1 MNNPERPDRTIFN
14 SVNNLDK
21 NGSAFNVSESGKD
34 CDLKAGV
41 NIWQLNN
48 QIIACLTCTRIGA
61 QDAATSA
68 SLTLCRW
75 LLPNS
80 V

>member
-1 MNNPERPDRTIFN
+1 MNSPDRPDRTIFN

-41 NIWQLNN
+41 NLWQLNN
-48 QIIACLTCTRIGA
+48 QIIAWPKFMRTGA
-61 QDAATSA
+61 QDAATSV
-68 SLTLCRW
+68 S
-75 LLPNS
+75 
-80 V
+80 

>member
-21 NGSAFNVSESGKD
+21 NGSAFNVSESRKV

-41 NIWQLNN
+41 NLWQLNN
-48 QIIACLTCTRIGA
+48 QTTACQTCTRIGA

-68 SLTLCRW
+68 S
-75 LLPNS
+75 
-80 V
+80 

>member
-41 NIWQLNN
+41 DLWQLSN
-48 QIIACLTCTRIGA
+48 QSTACLTFTRIGA
-61 QDAATSA
+61 QDAATSV
-68 SLTLCRW
+68 S
-75 LLPNS
+75 
-80 V
+80 